1 MTMTSQVCPQCG
13 GELPA
18 GRTEGLCPKCLLQ
31 QGLLTNPPT
40 VAPTQSSDRDEGLP
54 AFVAASP
61 EELAPFFPQ
70 LQILELLGVGGMG
83 AVYKARQ
90 ASLDRLVAL
99 KVLPREV
106 GRDPTFAERFR
117 REARALASLNH
128 PNIVTIH
135 DIGQAEGLYYII
147 MEYIDGANLRQII
160 HTKTLSPEQT
170 LALVPQMCEAL
181 QYAHD
186 EGVVHRDIKPENIL
200 VDKRGRAKIADF
212 GLAKILGDRVLDTSL
227 TGTQQVMGTL
237 RYMAPEQMMGA
248 RDVDHRADIYALG
261 VVFYELLTGELPLG
275 RFPLPS
281 ERTPCDARLDEVV
294 LKALER
300 ERERRYQQ
308 AQEIKTDVE
317 SISKTYRAG
326 TSSPPASPA
335 KVAPQHVHNA
345 LSHDDFEQAA
355 DEVRAP
361 AGGLLLVSSIQ
372 AVVLVGMI
380 IYFVVTYLSYYGNDF
395 VRATSLTW
403 VAGPLGAGFLLHL
416 PVSLLML
423 PAAVQ
428 MQRLRSYEFALI
440 ASLLAMLPLGATCI
454 FTFPL
459 GLWSLLVLLRPNVR
473 QAFHTP
479 LRNRPERWQ
488 ARDAEL
494 LANRRRDPAAY
505 QRAYERVAVRVRAAG
520 VGMLLMSLFD
530 LVATGIV
537 LVSLVTQSRGAP
549 PVLVMFML
557 VGIPAV
563 ATLFTIAGA
572 ICMLRMRG
580 LTLAIAGAAVGI
592 APLSILGWVR
602 WMIGLWALLTLLR
615 RDVRLA
621 FAQDDNPS
629 QSPPDDGTPAKSQVA
644 APGVYDA
651 TRSTATQRLGT
662 PPPLLVAG
670 MLAGAALLTAGLVM
684 AIVALL
690 SRSPLNGT
698 SWGYLG
704 AAFGCIAGGIGS
716 LVGCWND
723 YRQHHGERNLMVEPQ
738 WTWFD
743 EGVCTF
749 LVLGVLLLLASP
761 FAGHAGGR
769 SAGLTAAIIGGLMM
783 LQGGWFTILRAY
795 NRNRLRRMLG
805 ETATEEEPSWD
816 VWWRERSTWF
826 RQMLGSLALVSF
838 LLCLVLF
845 LSFEYTS
852 GEQHGRVSE
861 NHALVKIGQPSPWLE
876 IARRREPTGV
886 MSQSIR
892 FNWLSWS
899 WLYGIA
905 ALCLLELTATTR
917 RWEKPGTQAAIM
929 VRGVLTGITVV
940 LAFALAMFVNL
951 ALKEPAPVVT
961 PSATAPAEAPVP
973 AVMPPATSAR

>member
-61 EELAPFFPQ
+61 EELAPYFPQ
-70 LQILELLGVGGMG
+70 LEILELLGVGGMG

-106 GRDPTFAERFR
+106 GRDPNFAERFR

-135 DIGQAEGLYYII
+135 DIGQTEGLYYII
-147 MEYIDGANLRQII
+147 MECIDGANLRQLI
-160 HTKTLSPEQT
+160 HTQTLSPEQA
-170 LALVPQMCEAL
+170 LALVPQLCDAL

-300 ERERRYQQ
+300 ERDRRYQQ

-317 SISKTYRAG
+317 SISKSYRAG

-335 KVAPQHVHNA
+335 KAAPQHVQSA
-345 LSHDDFEQAA
+345 LSHDEFEQAA
-355 DEVRAP
+355 DEIHAP
-361 AGGLLLVSSIQ
+361 ASGLLLVSSIQ
-372 AVVLVGMI
+372 AIALVGMVI
-380 IYFVVTYLSYYGNDF
+380 FFVMSFLMYRGDDF
-395 VRATSLTW
+395 VRSMSLTW

-440 ASLLAMLPLGATCI
+440 ASLLAMLPLGATCL

-459 GLWSLLVLLRPNVR
+459 GLWTLLVLLRPNVR

-479 LRNRPERWQ
+479 LRDRPERWQ

-494 LANRRRDPAAY
+494 LANRRLDPAAY
-505 QRAYERVAVRVRAAG
+505 QRAYERVAVRIRAAG

-530 LVATGIV
+530 IVATGI
-537 LVSLVTQSRGAP
+537 LLASLVTQSRGAP
-549 PVLVMFML
+549 PVLVTLML
-557 VGIPAV
+557 VGVPTV
-563 ATLFTIAGA
+563 AILFTIAGA
-572 ICMLRMRG
+572 ICMLRLRG
-580 LTLAIAGAAVGI
+580 WGLAVAGAALCI
-592 APLSILGWVR
+592 APLSILAWVR
-602 WMIGLWALLTLLR
+602 WIIGLWALLTLLR
-615 RDVRLA
+615 RDVHLA
-621 FAQDDNPS
+621 FAQDDHPS
-629 QSPPDDGTPAKSQVA
+629 QSPPKSETPAKSSMP
-644 APGVYDA
+644 APGIYDA
-651 TRSTATQRLGT
+651 ARSNAHQRRSA
-662 PPPLLVAG
+662 PPRLLA
-670 MLAGAALLTAGLVM
+670 
-684 AIVALL
+684 
-690 SRSPLNGT
+690 
-698 SWGYLG
+698 
-704 AAFGCIAGGIGS
+704 
-716 LVGCWND
+716 
-723 YRQHHGERNLMVEPQ
+723 EPQ

-743 EGVCTF
+743 EGVWTF
-749 LVLGVLLLLASP
+749 LAIGALLLLGSP
-761 FAGHAGGR
+761 FADHAGGR
-769 SAGLTAAIIGGLMM
+769 SAGRAAAIIGGLMI
-783 LQGGWFTILRAY
+783 LQSGAFLILRTY
-795 NRNRLRRMLG
+795 NRNRLRQMLG
-805 ETATEEEPSWD
+805 EAANDEEPSWD
-816 VWWRERSTWF
+816 AWWRQRSTWF
-826 RQMLGSLALVSF
+826 RQLLGSLALVSF

-861 NHALVKIGQPSPWLE
+861 NHALVKIGLPSPWLE
-876 IARRREPTGV
+876 IARRREPSGIT
-886 MSQSIR
+886 SQSIR
-892 FNWLSWS
+892 FDWLSWS

-905 ALCLLELTATTR
+905 ALCLLELTATIR
-917 RWEKPGTQAAIM
+917 RWDKPGTQAALV
-929 VRGVLTGITVV
+929 VRGVLTGIAVV
-940 LAFALAMFVNL
+940 LAFALAMFVSL
-951 ALKEPAPVVT
+951 ALKEPAPLVT
-961 PSATAPAEAPVP
+961 PATTAPAEEPVP
-973 AVMPPATSAR
+973 ATMPPATTAR

>member
-54 AFVAASP
+54 AFVAATP
-61 EELAPFFPQ
+61 EELAPYFPQ

-135 DIGQAEGLYYII
+135 DIGQSEGLYFII

-160 HTKTLSPEQT
+160 HTQTLSPEQA

-326 TSSPPASPA
+326 TGSPPPSPVPA
-335 KVAPQHVHNA
+335 TPQRAQPA
-345 LSHDDFEQAA
+345 LSHDEFEQAA
-355 DEVRAP
+355 DEIHAP
-361 AGGLLLVSSIQ
+361 AAGLLLVSCIQ
-372 AVVLVGMI
+372 AIVLVGMI
-380 IYFVVTYLSYYGNDF
+380 IFFVVSFLTYRGEDF
-395 VRATSLTW
+395 VRSMSFTW
-403 VAGPLGAGFLLHL
+403 AAGPIGAGFMLHL

-428 MQRLRSYEFALI
+428 MRRLRSYEFALI
-440 ASLLAMLPLGATCI
+440 ASLLAMLPLGATCL

-479 LRNRPERWQ
+479 LRDRPERWQ

-494 LANRRRDPAAY
+494 LANRRQDPAAY
-505 QRAYERVAVRVRAAG
+505 QRAFERVAIRVRAAG
-520 VGMLLMSLFD
+520 AGMLVMAGFD
-530 LVATGIV
+530 VAAAIV
-537 LVSLVTQSRGAP
+537 VSVSFVTQSRETLVLAP
-549 PVLVMFML
+549 LLLIGV
-557 VGIPAV
+557 PAV
-563 ATLFTIAGA
+563 TTLFIIAGA
-572 ICMLRMRG
+572 ICMLRLRG
-580 LTLAIAGAAVGI
+580 WGLAVAGAVLCI
-592 APLSILGWVR
+592 APLSILASVR
-602 WMIGLWALLTLLR
+602 WIIGLWALLTLLR

-621 FAQDDNPS
+621 FAHDDNPS
-629 QSPPDDGTPAKSQVA
+629 PPPPEDGAPAKSNVA
-644 APGVYDA
+644 APGIYDA
-651 TRSTATQRLGT
+651 ARSNANQRVST
-662 PPPLLVAG
+662 PTPLLIAG
-670 MLAGAALLTAGLVM
+670 MLGGAALITAGLAM
-684 AIVALL
+684 AIVALV
-690 SRSPLNGT
+690 SHSPGSGT
-698 SWGYLG
+698 SWGYVG
-704 AAFGCIAGGIGS
+704 AAFGCIAGGIGAM
-716 LVGCWND
+716 VGCWND
-723 YRQHHGERNLMVEPQ
+723 YRQHHGERNLMAEPQ

-743 EGVCTF
+743 EGVWT
-749 LVLGVLLLLASP
+749 VLAIGALILLASP

-769 SAGLTAAIIGGLMM
+769 PAGRAVAIIGGLML
-783 LQGGWFTILRAY
+783 LQGGWFTILRIHS
-795 NRNRLRRMLG
+795 RNRVRQMLG
-805 ETATEEEPSWD
+805 EAATEDEPSWD
-816 VWWRERSTWF
+816 LWWRERSTWF
-826 RQMLGSLALVSF
+826 RQLLGSLALVSF

-852 GEQHGRVSE
+852 GEHHARVSE
-861 NHALVKIGQPSPWLE
+861 SHALVKIGQPSPWLE

-886 MSQSIR
+886 TSQSIR
-892 FNWLSWS
+892 FDWLSWS

-905 ALCLLELTATTR
+905 ALCLLELTATIR
-917 RWEKPGTQAAIM
+917 RWEKPGTQAALL

-940 LAFALAMFVNL
+940 LAFALAMFVSL
-951 ALKEPAPVVT
+951 ALKEPAPLVT
-961 PSATAPAEAPVP
+961 PPPTAPAEAPVP
-973 AVMPPATSAR
+973 AVMPPATIAR